1 VGNETGKRWD
11 DTKKAWDEV
20 GERFGDFGRK
30 VGEHYRKLEEPSPPM
45 TSAEKKKV
53 DEAVQSAVNQLDR
66 AFTSLGNAIRDDE
79 SRESL
84 NRAVRSFGDALAN
97 TFSGVSGEIRK
108 KFRGPPEEER

>member
-1 VGNETGKRWD
+1 
-11 DTKKAWDEV
+11 
-20 GERFGDFGRK
+20 
-30 VGEHYRKLEEPSPPM
+30 M

-84 NRAVRSFGDALAN
+84 NRAVRSFSSALAT

-108 KFRGPPEEER
+108 KVGGKSPEEKP